1 MLNAEQIQ
9 ILKGTFLLKNWA
21 DEKLIGLE
29 KMEGLRIGSFSKK
42 DTVFSPT
49 HFQKELGILLS
60 GKMRVTKGISDLV
73 VAELTAGD
81 IFGAAALFTEA
92 SEYVSTIT
100 ARTDTEV
107 LFISQKT
114 LSHLINE
121 DKQIRENYIRYLS
134 ERIRFLSGKVEV
146 LSASTGIRKLS
157 TFLLAKAD
165 TNGELALNLSM
176 TELAKRLD
184 TSRASLY
191 RDMNQLIEKGLIC
204 REGKKIRILDRSEL
218 EKI

>member
-1 MLNAEQIQ
+1 MLNSEQIQ
-9 ILKGTFLLKNWA
+9 ILKGTFLLRNWS
-21 DEKLIGLE
+21 DEKLMGLE
-29 KMEGLRIGSFSKK
+29 RMEGVGTKCFSKK
-42 DTVFSPT
+42 DTVFSPM

-92 SEYVSTIT
+92 TEYVSTIT
-100 ARTDTEV
+100 ARTDAEV

-121 DKQIRENYIRYLS
+121 DEQIRENYIRYLS

-157 TFLLAKAD
+157 TFLLTKAD
-165 TNGELALNLSM
+165 TNGELTLTFSM
-176 TELAKRLD
+176 TELAGRLD

-191 RDMNQLIEKGLIC
+191 RDMDQLIEKGLIR